1 MTSKLASQF
10 SALAQ
15 ATARGNRALVFA
27 ALLGASSLM
36 AAPVAQAQTK
46 IGYVN
51 VERILYGSNTAKSA
65 QAKIESEFRKRN
77 DELERLANNL
87 RAEIQKYDKDAPA
100 LSDSE
105 RIRRQRKLE
114 ELEAD
119 LQRKERQFQE
129 DVNLRRNELFSDII
143 DKADNAIQRIAE
155 SQGYDLIITDAVT
168 VSPKVDITDEVLK
181 AIGG

>member
-1 MTSKLASQF
+1 MTSKLATQF

-27 ALLGASSLM
+27 ALLGASSLV
-36 AAPVAQAQTK
+36 AAPVTQAQTK

-51 VERILYGSNTAKSA
+51 VERILHSSNTAKSA

-105 RIRRQRKLE
+105 RIRRQRQLE
-114 ELEAD
+114 DLESD
-119 LQRKERQFQE
+119 LQRKEREFQE
-129 DVNLRRNELFSDII
+129 DVNLRRNELFSEII
-143 DKADNAIQRIAE
+143 DKADSAIQNIAE

-168 VSPKVDITDEVLK
+168 VSPRVDITDEVLK